1 MTEILGPFPDEVLPV
16 RRHFSPETLD
26 NTENADKAFD
36 RNLSTMAIGSLS
48 GNGFDTWFSLTLDS
62 KYLIHEIVIIYH
74 LQPDDTIPVPNF
86 VMRCVAI
93 NNCTNNG
100 EKMDVDTFY
109 DENKQKYG
117 IPNVRY
123 DQNDQMKNKLAN
135 TIVIKYYGIDL
146 IEVSE
151 IRIRGRKGKT
161 FYFSYYF

>member
-16 RRHFSPETLD
+16 RRHFSPETQS

-36 RNLSTMAIGSLS
+36 RNLSTMAIGSTFGDS
-48 GNGFDTWFSLTLDS
+48 YDTWFSLTLDS
-62 KYLIHEIVIIYH
+62 KYLIHDIIIIYH
-74 LQPDDTIPVPNF
+74 LQPDGTIPVPNL
-86 VMRCVAI
+86 VTRCVAT
-93 NNCTNNG
+93 NNCTNND
-100 EKMDVDTFY
+100 ETMNVDTFY

-117 IPNVRY
+117 ILTVRY

-135 TIVIKYYGIDL
+135 TIIVIKYGINL